1 MTGKLLDPRKEFGK
15 AVYDVACDNPDVVVF
30 SADSG
35 KSSGFGQFMARI
47 PGTVSL
53 SAGLWSKA
61 S

>member
-30 SADSG
+30 RG
-35 KSSGFGQFMARI
+35 QRKSSGFGQFMEEFPERY
-47 PGTVSL
+47 L

>member
-35 KSSGFGQFMARI
+35 KSSGFGQFMEEFRN
-47 PGTVSL
+47 GTL